1 MAQVLTVHP
10 DRLKGRH
17 IQRAA
22 EVLRQGGVIVY
33 PTDTIYGLGCD
44 ITNKQAIER
53 VQRIKGRDK
62 KKPMS
67 FVCADLTHISDYARV
82 SNYAHRI
89 LKQCLPGAYT
99 FVLPATRQTPRILQT
114 KQKTVGLRI
123 PDHPVPL
130 ALVRALG
137 QPILSTSANYAD
149 QEVITEP
156 WALEEELGAAGGFD
170 LGVRA
175 VARRG
180 VERGLVGGGPRRGT
194 ARGQRGFALVCRGKL
209 ADAASALWR
218 GLVLPAR
225 IRRSQRPIPIYLLRR
240 ARGIRARPFRCA
252 RHGPLRLCQSR
263 AAQLCRGRGA
273 GGRLVGQQFY
283 SVVGA
288 FYGRAP
294 LGIWDGKWPPRP
306 RVPGRTQH
314 RRPQLQSRSEH
325 GVGGV
330 YGMRFSGEFGGPVRV
345 SQ

>member
-33 PTDTIYGLGCD
+33 PHRYDLRPRLRHHH
-44 ITNKQAIER
+44 KQAIER
-53 VQRIKGRDK
+53 VQRIKGRDR

-137 QPILSTSANYAD
+137 QPILSTSA
-149 QEVITEP
+149 T
-156 WALEEELGAAGGFD
+156 
-170 LGVRA
+170 
-175 VARRG
+175 
-180 VERGLVGGGPRRGT
+180 T
-194 ARGQRGFALVCRGKL
+194 
-209 ADAASALWR
+209 
-218 GLVLPAR
+218 
-225 IRRSQRPIPIYLLRR
+225 PIKR
-240 ARGIRARPFRCA
+240 
-252 RHGPLRLCQSR
+252 
-263 AAQLCRGRGA
+263 
-273 GGRLVGQQFY
+273 
-283 SVVGA
+283 
-288 FYGRAP
+288 
-294 LGIWDGKWPPRP
+294 
-306 RVPGRTQH
+306 
-314 RRPQLQSRSEH
+314 
-325 GVGGV
+325 
-330 YGMRFSGEFGGPVRV
+330 
-345 SQ
+345 

>member
-1 MAQVLTVHP
+1 MSQVLTVHP

-17 IQRAA
+17 IQRAS

-53 VQRIKGRDK
+53 VQRIKGREK

-137 QPILSTSANYAD
+137 QPILSTSANHAD

-156 WALEEELGAAGGFD
+156 WALEEELGPQVD
-170 LGVRA
+170 LILECGPLP
-175 VARRG
+175 
-180 VERGLVGGGPRRGT
+180 VEASSVVSLVGDQAEIIRE
-194 ARGQRGFALVCRGKL
+194 GKGDL
-209 ADAASALWR
+209 SLFVEEA
-218 GLVLPAR
+218 
-225 IRRSQRPIPIYLLRR
+225 
-240 ARGIRARPFRCA
+240 
-252 RHGPLRLCQSR
+252 
-263 AAQLCRGRGA
+263 
-273 GGRLVGQQFY
+273 
-283 SVVGA
+283 
-288 FYGRAP
+288 
-294 LGIWDGKWPPRP
+294 
-306 RVPGRTQH
+306 
-314 RRPQLQSRSEH
+314 
-325 GVGGV
+325 
-330 YGMRFSGEFGGPVRV
+330 
-345 SQ
+345 

>member
-53 VQRIKGRDK
+53 VQRIKGRDH

-156 WALEEELGAAGGFD
+156 WALEEELGLQVD
-170 LGVRA
+170 LILECGPLP
-175 VARRG
+175 
-180 VERGLVGGGPRRGT
+180 VEASSVVSLVGDQPEVLRE
-194 ARGQRGFALVCRGKL
+194 GKG
-209 ADAASALWR
+209 D
-218 GLVLPAR
+218 
-225 IRRSQRPIPIYLLRR
+225 
-240 ARGIRARPFRCA
+240 
-252 RHGPLRLCQSR
+252 LRLF
-263 AAQLCRGRGA
+263 AEEA
-273 GGRLVGQQFY
+273 
-283 SVVGA
+283 
-288 FYGRAP
+288 
-294 LGIWDGKWPPRP
+294 
-306 RVPGRTQH
+306 
-314 RRPQLQSRSEH
+314 
-325 GVGGV
+325 
-330 YGMRFSGEFGGPVRV
+330 
-345 SQ
+345 